1 MIWYNS
7 RVVTEITFSTKI
19 FRANSLRREGH
30 KQPQEKKKKKKKK
43 KSARHRVEP
52 SATIELKTTDII
64 YSSNNTT
71 YFQGLVPS
79 NCACLKVLLLSSI
92 SRSALLSKFARS
104 KFCSMKLSLTPS
116 SLLWLVTMSLFFLQR
131 QLFIWSLSQE
141 LKVYFLPRYKQ
152 WSAW

>member
-30 KQPQEKKKKKKKK
+30 TQPQEKKKKKKKKK

-52 SATIELKTTDII
+52 SAT
-64 YSSNNTT
+64 SSWRRLTSSTAPTNHFT
-71 YFQGLVPS
+71 YFQ
-79 NCACLKVLLLSSI
+79 VLFPLIAHAWKCCCFHPFPEIIRDL
-92 SRSALLSKFARS
+92 SALQTKFARS
-104 KFCSMKLSLTPS
+104 KFCSMKLSLTP

-131 QLFIWSLSQE
+131 QLFITPVGLESL
-141 LKVYFLPRYKQ
+141 LPSKI
-152 WSAW
+152 